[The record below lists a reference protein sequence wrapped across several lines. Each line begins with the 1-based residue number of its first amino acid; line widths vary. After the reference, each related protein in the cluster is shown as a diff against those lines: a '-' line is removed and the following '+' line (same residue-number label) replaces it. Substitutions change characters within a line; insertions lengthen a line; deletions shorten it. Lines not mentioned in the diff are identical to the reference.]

1 MTRSALAA
9 FTAWVDRISRIVEIL
24 KAIAEA
30 QTDREL
36 AGLLEWLREEGV

>member
-1 MTRSALAA
+1 MTRSTLASL
-9 FTAWVDRISRIVEIL
+9 TTRVDRIARIVEIL